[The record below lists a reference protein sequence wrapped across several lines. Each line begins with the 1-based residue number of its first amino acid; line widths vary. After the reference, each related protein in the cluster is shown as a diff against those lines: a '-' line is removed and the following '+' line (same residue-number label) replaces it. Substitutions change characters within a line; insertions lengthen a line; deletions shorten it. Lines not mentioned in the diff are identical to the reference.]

1 MGIRSLNEGGKLK
14 KTPFLEM
21 KYSAEGYEPYI
32 PTSPW
37 PPTEQSTGI
46 WPPKG
51 YEFINKK

>member
-21 KYSAEGYEPYI
+21 KYSGEGYEPYI